1 MSSSA
6 AQFFTDDD
14 IYLGFWTNWS
24 HGRVRGATLTLNRRD
39 GGLLVAFLAL
49 FVATTGTRFWR
60 IGCFIIHCSFSSNNA
75 RDALY
80 HQRQAILRNAANS
93 TSGLWALLRTCW
105 AWRRNELA
113 PYRRLLPSALFAL
126 LTVMTFAVAT
136 IFSSEIST
144 AMGSEVLLRGSNCGF
159 LMIDNNTAKDYA
171 AAVGPY
177 VRRRTVSSM
186 TYAQR
191 CYRETANPRD
201 CSIFMQP
208 SLQWTADRSATC
220 PFPGGK
226 DICLSN
232 SDNLRLDSGYIDSDR
247 DLGINSPP
255 HTNFLYRSVAEC
267 VPLKTDGYSENNSSL
282 GRMVNNTYA
291 PPNIGSTGHSMSREI
306 IQYFYGRLLDLDIDD
321 DLTYQYSADGSVNS
335 GFNVGLPLSGDSDYT
350 LK

>member
-6 AQFFTDDD
+6 AQLFSDND

-24 HGRVRGATLTLNRRD
+24 HGRVRGTTLTLSRRH
-39 GGLLVAFLAL
+39 GGLLMAFLAL

-60 IGCFIIHCSFSSNNA
+60 ISCFFIHRYLSSENA
-75 RDALY
+75 RDAQY

-113 PYRRLLPSALFAL
+113 PYRRFLPSAFFAL

-136 IFSSEIST
+136 IFSSEVST
-144 AMGSEVLLRGSNCGF
+144 AMGREVLLRGSNCGF
-159 LMIDNNTAKDYA
+159 LMIDGNTAEDFA
-171 AAVGPY
+171 AGVGPY
-177 VRRRTVSSM
+177 LRRRTVSSM
-186 TYAQR
+186 AYAQR

-201 CSIFMQP
+201 CSIFIQP
-208 SLQWTADRSATC
+208 SLQWTADHNATC
-220 PFPGGK
+220 PFPGGE

-255 HTNFLYRSVAEC
+255 HTKVLYRSVAEC
-267 VPLKTDGYSENNSSL
+267 APLKTKGYTA
-282 GRMVNNTYA
+282 NNTFLGNKVNDTYV
-291 PPNIGSTGHSMSREI
+291 PPNVGSTGNSTSREI
-306 IQYFYGRLLDLDIDD
+306 IEYLYGRLLELDIDVNT
-321 DLTYQYSADGSVNS
+321 TYRYFADGPMNS
-335 GFNVGLPLSGDSDYT
+335 GFNGKLPLSGDSDYT